1 MGEQAETARRPDDI
15 AEMDITE
22 PTVTWLEV
30 SHPQQPIPI
39 GENDRVLDSHF
50 NEQYD
55 VWEVL
60 LVALPEE
67 GEDEE
72 DEE

>member
-1 MGEQAETARRPDDI
+1 MGEQVETAQRADDI

-67 GEDEE
+67 DEDEE
-72 DEE
+72 DEK